1 MVKLNYFLIVCI
13 VLLFLYDL
21 NLSKKLGT
29 IKKYR
34 IENIDFL
41 LRMIKKLS
49 KCMNGQV
56 LAIEYNNIKI
66 MELIK
71 YQKNNLWGIEL
82 LYDLSNKENN
92 PSELKDWLIKK
103 GIIFEH
109 KVFNKDIEGLVI
121 DCKNNLNI
129 VQEVFYFILH
139 KYEKLSSD
147 IIPRC
152 YFLKTS
158 IES

>member
-1 MVKLNYFLIVCI
+1 MNTLNYLLIVCI
-13 VLLFLYDL
+13 ILLFYISLRTRD
-21 NLSKKLGT
+21 NVTK
-29 IKKYR
+29 IKK
-34 IENIDFL
+34 INITNPDTFSKMM
-41 LRMIKKLS
+41 RKLS

-56 LAIEYNNIKI
+56 LAIEYNNVKI

-82 LYDLSNKENN
+82 LYDLSNKENK
-92 PSELKDWLIKK
+92 PSELKNWLIKK
-103 GIIFEH
+103 DIIFEH